1 MNREYFPMLDETLFS
16 ATLSNGLPVFVVP
29 KPGFTRK
36 AAYFVT
42 DFGAIH
48 TDFTFEGKHHTVP
61 AGVAHYLE
69 HKMFEL
75 PGRDVTEEFAAMGAS
90 VNAFTSYDL
99 TAYYFSCTEHFDES
113 LRLLLEFV
121 STPWF
126 PEESVIREQGII
138 DQEIGMNLDNPNTQ
152 VFENLM
158 KTMYRSH
165 PIRVPILG
173 TPESIREITPEIL
186 NICHKAFYT
195 PGNMTLCVVG
205 DVDAEAVVA
214 AAEEI
219 LGKESRPVGIKDDYP
234 EEEMTCPRQKI
245 TARMDI
251 SMPAFSLGFKCEAPG
266 KGEEAI
272 RQEFV
277 ADLAAEALFGESSA
291 LYLQLYEEGIIDGS
305 FGGGFEV
312 SDGCALLTCGGDSL
326 YPDEIL
332 PRILSAAEKIVRE
345 GIPQEDFVRMKRSA
359 LGRRIQ
365 DLDSFSSTCFRLC
378 AFYMSDYPYFQFP
391 ELYET
396 IEISHLQEFLGQVV
410 TARRSCLSVMEPYA

>member
-1 MNREYFPMLDETLFS
+1 MNKQYYPLLDETLFH
-16 ATLSNGLPVFVVP
+16 ATLTNGLTVFVVP
-29 KPGFTRK
+29 KPGFARK
-36 AAYFVT
+36 EAYFVT

-48 TDFTFEGKHHTVP
+48 TDFTLDGIRHRVP

-75 PGRDVTEEFAAMGAS
+75 PGRDVTGEFAEMGAI

-99 TAYYFSCTEHFDES
+99 TAYYFSCTQNFDPC

-121 STPWF
+121 STPFF
-126 PEESVIREQGII
+126 PADSVERERGII
-138 DQEIGMNLDNPNTQ
+138 DQEIGMNLDDPNTQ
-152 VFENLM
+152 VFENL
-158 KTMYRSH
+158 TAAMYHSH

-173 TPESIREITPEIL
+173 TCQSIREITPEIL
-186 NICHKAFYT
+186 ETCHRAFYT

-205 DVDAEAVVA
+205 DVDPEAVVT
-214 AAEEI
+214 AAETV
-219 LGKESRPVGIKDDYP
+219 LGTQPRSVGIKADYP
-234 EEEMTCPRQKI
+234 REEMVCPKEQV

-305 FGGGFEV
+305 FGGGFET
-312 SDGCALLTCGGDSL
+312 SDGCAMLTCGGDSL
-326 YPDEIL
+326 YPEQLL
-332 PRILSAAEKIVRE
+332 PRILAAAETIVRE
-345 GIPQEDFVRMKRSA
+345 GISREDFLRMKRSA
-359 LGRRIQ
+359 LGRRIR
-365 DLDSFSSTCFRLC
+365 DLDSFDSTCFRLC
-378 AFYMSDYPYFQFP
+378 AYHMSGYPYFHFP
-391 ELYET
+391 ALYET
-396 IEISHLQEFLGQVV
+396 IEISHLQEFLSRVV
-410 TARRSCLSVMEPYA
+410 TSRRSCLSVMEPYE